1 MNVFTAVFNPSKEEA
16 AQIRSAML
24 KMRQRN
30 ELTNDHIAVFN
41 FYLNRGTPPNPERL
55 KEAAA
60 HNVWHD
66 LMSRLNTQLGGS
78 WFDEFAGTGNTAQV
92 G

>member
-1 MNVFTAVFNPSKEEA
+1 MNVFTAVFNPTQDEA
-16 AQIRSAML
+16 AKIRQAML

-41 FYLNRGTPPNPERL
+41 FYLKRGTPPDPQRM
-55 KEAAA
+55 KEAAS

-66 LMSRLNTQLGGS
+66 LMTRLNNQLGGG
-78 WFDEFAGTGNTAQV
+78 WFNEFAGTGNTAEA